1 MILQADKLTL
11 QYGQKIIADKL
22 NFKVDKSEIISI
34 IGPNGSGKST
44 LLKSL
49 GRLLKPTHGTVLL
62 EGKDIQKMKPGDIAR
77 KMSILPQS
85 STAPMDMTVYDL
97 VCYGRMPHQGLFS
110 SPNKIDEEKIEE
122 ALTQTNTSHMRY
134 RRLDTLSGGERQRA
148 WLAMAIA
155 QNPEILLLDEPTTYL
170 DVKHQL
176 DLMNL
181 VYYWCT
187 VFPLFIEKGNA
198 KEMILQA
205 DKLTLQYGQKIIAD
219 KLNFKVDKSEI
230 ISIIGP
236 NGSGKSTLLKSLG
249 RLLKPTHGTVL
260 LEGKDIQ
267 KMKPGDIARK
277 MSILPQSSTAPM
289 DMTVYDLVCYGRMPH
304 QGLFSSPNKIDEEKI
319 EEALTQTN
327 TSHMR
332 YRRLDTLSGG
342 ERQRAWLA
350 MAIAQNPE
358 ILLLDEPTTYLDVK
372 HQLDLMNLVYKLY
385 ETRKITVIMVL
396 HDLNHAA
403 RYSHRLVAVKK
414 GKIFAEGLVQDVF
427 TEKILCDLYDVET
440 SVMSLEQNGQK
451 HLVCFP
457 YDVKQGEKN

>member
-170 DVKHQL
+170 DLAHQL
-176 DLMNL
+176 
-181 VYYWCT
+181 
-187 VFPLFIEKGNA
+187 E
-198 KEMILQA
+198 ILE
-205 DKLTLQYGQKIIAD
+205 LLD
-219 KLNFKVDKSEI
+219 KLNK
-230 ISIIGP
+230 
-236 NGSGKSTLLKSLG
+236 
-249 RLLKPTHGTVL
+249 
-260 LEGKDIQ
+260 
-267 KMKPGDIARK
+267 
-277 MSILPQSSTAPM
+277 
-289 DMTVYDLVCYGRMPH
+289 
-304 QGLFSSPNKIDEEKI
+304 EE
-319 EEALTQTN
+319 
-327 TSHMR
+327 
-332 YRRLDTLSGG
+332 
-342 ERQRAWLA
+342 QRT
-350 MAIAQNPE
+350 I
-358 ILLLDEPTTYLDVK
+358 V
-372 HQLDLMNLVYKLY
+372 
-385 ETRKITVIMVL
+385 MVL
-396 HDLNHAA
+396 HDLNHASKFA
-403 RYSHRLVAVKK
+403 DYIIAMKKGVIVKK
-414 GKIFAEGLVQDVF
+414 
-427 TEKILCDLYDVET
+427 
-440 SVMSLEQNGQK
+440 
-451 HLVCFP
+451 
-457 YDVKQGEKN
+457 